1 MIPFEVQPNPALWT
15 PHYHGQ
21 FDLSL
26 GKEITDSL
34 ICPWGKKSPTFPL
47 NSIRFI
53 IGHSVNTDTM
63 S

>member
-26 GKEITDSL
+26 GKEISY
-34 ICPWGKKSPTFPL
+34 ISSKFNPL
-47 NSIRFI
+47 HNR
-53 IGHSVNTDTM
+53 TLR
-63 S
+63 

>member
-1 MIPFEVQPNPALWT
+1 MIPFEVQPIPPYGHLI
-15 PHYHGQ
+15 
-21 FDLSL
+21 
-26 GKEITDSL
+26 ITDSL
-34 ICPWGKKSPTFPL
+34 ICPWGKKSLTFPL